1 MHTLHVDLGERSY
14 PVYIGRD
21 LLADS
26 SLLAQHV
33 VGSQVVIVSNETVAP
48 LYVERVR
55 SALGARQ
62 LVTEVV
68 LPDGEQFKT
77 LDTLAQIFDRA
88 MADKH
93 SRNTTFVAVGG
104 GVVGD
109 ITGFAAACY
118 QRGVNFI
125 QVPTTLL
132 SQVDSSV
139 GGKTGVNHPLGKNM
153 IGAFY
158 QPQAVLIDINTLHT
172 LPAREL
178 SAGLAEVVKY
188 GLISDQP
195 FYRWL
200 QEQMPRLLARE
211 EAALAE
217 AIERSCSIKAE
228 VVAADE
234 REGGLRAILNFG
246 HTFGHAIETG
256 QGYGNWLHGEAVAI
270 GMLLA
275 LELSARR
282 GWVPAAEVDDFRALL
297 QSMRL
302 PVQTPK
308 DMDTAAFL
316 ALMSRDKKA
325 IDGRL
330 RLILLKEIGAACI
343 VDDATEREL
352 GDLFA
357 SALTAVHKSGRFSDE

>member
-1 MHTLHVDLGERSY
+1 MPLLMHTLHVDLGERSY

-21 LLADS
+21 LLSDA
-26 SLLAQHV
+26 SLLSQHV
-33 VGSQVVIVSNETVAP
+33 AGSQVVIVSNETIAP
-48 LYVERVR
+48 LYVDKVK
-55 SALGARQ
+55 SALGPRK
-62 LVTEVV
+62 LTTEIV
-68 LPDGEQFKT
+68 LPDGEQYKSM
-77 LDTLAQIFDRA
+77 DTLSTIFDRV
-88 MADKH
+88 MTENH
-93 SRNTTFVAVGG
+93 NRSTTFVAVGG

-132 SQVDSSV
+132 AQVDSSV
-139 GGKTGVNHPLGKNM
+139 GGKTAVNHPLGKNM

-158 QPQAVLIDINTLHT
+158 QPKAVVIDINTLQT
-172 LPAREL
+172 LPSREL
-178 SAGLAEVVKY
+178 SAGLAEVIKY
-188 GLISDQP
+188 GLISDLP

-200 QEQMPRLLARE
+200 QENMPRLLARE

-217 AIERSCSIKAE
+217 AIERSCSTKAQ

-234 REGGLRAILNFG
+234 REGGIRAILNLG

-256 QGYGNWLHGEAVAI
+256 QGYGQWLHGEAVAT

-282 GWVPAAEVDDFRALL
+282 GCIALSEVDDFRELL
-297 QSMRL
+297 LGMHL
-302 PVQTPK
+302 PVHIPE
-308 DMDTAAFL
+308 DMDAEAFL
-316 ALMSRDKKA
+316 ALMARDKKV

-330 RLILLKEIGAACI
+330 RLILVKDIGNACV
-343 VDDATEREL
+343 VDDVTEREL
-352 GDLFA
+352 RAVLQGA
-357 SALTAVHKSGRFSDE
+357 ATSA